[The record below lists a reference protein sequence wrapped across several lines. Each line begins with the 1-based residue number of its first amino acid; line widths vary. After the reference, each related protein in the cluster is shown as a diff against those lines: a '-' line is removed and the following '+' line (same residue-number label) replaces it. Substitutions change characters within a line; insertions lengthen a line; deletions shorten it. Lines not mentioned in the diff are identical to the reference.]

1 MKPAEAIAIAKQYV
15 EDTFAGEKIFD
26 IGLEEIEF
34 DESGGAWS
42 ITVGFSRPWHRR
54 MSRTAYEA
62 ALANIEGKAEKP
74 IPRDYR
80 VVRIRDSDSKVLSVK
95 LHDWAA

>member
-1 MKPAEAIAIAKQYV
+1 MRPAEAIAVAKQYV
-15 EDTFAGEKIFD
+15 ADTFAGEKVFD

-34 DESGGAWS
+34 EESSSVWN
-42 ITVGFSRPWHRR
+42 ITIGFSRPWHRQVK
-54 MSRTAYEA
+54 RTAYEA
-62 ALANIEGKAEKP
+62 AIANIQGNAEKP

-80 VVRIRDSDSKVLSVK
+80 VVRVRDADGKVLSVK